1 MSPSTPRFLPDLHSD
16 HHYPADAPIDSV
28 SAFLARHSID
38 GGDSK
43 PSTSPGITVSKEGT
57 FLIVRPILKERVETH
72 RLAESAK
79 RVADKALNKC
89 SKWSTQGRSTERG
102 GLSVAAELDLDLDD
116 TGGVSIGGTGRLW
129 SEIFYKIG

>member
-1 MSPSTPRFLPDLHSD
+1 MTAQDCHLIMTSSTTRFLPVLHSD
-16 HHYPADAPIDSV
+16 HHHPADAPIDSV

-89 SKWSTQGRSTERG
+89 SK
-102 GLSVAAELDLDLDD
+102 
-116 TGGVSIGGTGRLW
+116 
-129 SEIFYKIG
+129 